1 MKRLTIDL
9 PTRRLADAGFHEISR
24 LRAYTGRPVG
34 HSSCA
39 IIRHQSGP
47 SSCRT
52 TEQVPITAIIITQPP
67 LGEIAMSAHACVC
80 VRMFVCPRSYLRTT
94 RPIFTKFLCVLP
106 MAVARPSSGVVS
118 IRYVGLLPVLWMTS
132 YLLISRQ
139 GCSACC
145 PAEVQCT
152 RSLGLGYKLAQHYQ
166 LQANGRTG
174 LVFGCLK

>member
-52 TEQVPITAIIITQPP
+52 AEQVPITAIIITQPP
-67 LGEIAMSAHACVC
+67 LGEIAMSAHACVRAYVC
-80 VRMFVCPRSYLRTT
+80 LSAIISPNNTSDLHQIFVRVTYGRGSALLWRRIDTLRTSGFMDDV
-94 RPIFTKFLCVLP
+94 IFAHKPPRLFGMLP
-106 MAVARPSSGVVS
+106 S
-118 IRYVGLLPVLWMTS
+118 
-132 YLLISRQ
+132 
-139 GCSACC
+139 
-145 PAEVQCT
+145 
-152 RSLGLGYKLAQHYQ
+152 
-166 LQANGRTG
+166 
-174 LVFGCLK
+174 

>member
-39 IIRHQSGP
+39 IIRHQSDH

-52 TEQVPITAIIITQPP
+52 TEEVPMTAIIITPSPARQDCD
-67 LGEIAMSAHACVC
+67 ERARVCVC
-80 VRMFVCPRSYLRTT
+80 VCLSVRDHISEQHVRS
-94 RPIFTKFLCVLP
+94 LCMLP
-106 MAVARPSSGVVS
+106 MAVARPSSGGVS
-118 IRYVGLLPVLWMTS
+118 IRYVLSVLWMTS